1 VKTDDLIDLL
11 AKDLRPGW
19 PFARIVSVAALC
31 GVLVAAAVFFSGIGF
46 RSDIPQALESVR
58 FLFKFVVTITL
69 VVGATGGAIA
79 LSRPGV
85 GIERWGWVLAAVPI
99 LLLCA
104 VGLELSAVPESAWMG
119 QLVGHNARF
128 CLTLIPLL
136 AIGPFVCLFIALRRG
151 APTKPRLTG
160 ALAGLAASG
169 IAATFYA
176 SYCTDDS
183 PLFLATW
190 YPLATLIVA
199 AVGYLAGD
207 RLLRW

>member
-19 PFARIVSVAALC
+19 PFARIVIVAALC
-31 GVLVAAAVFFSGIGF
+31 GLLVTAAVFFSGIGF
-46 RSDIPQALESVR
+46 RSDIPQAVESVR

-69 VVGATGGAIA
+69 AVGATGGAIA

-85 GIERWGWVLAAVPI
+85 GIERWGWVLAAVPT

-104 VGLELSAVPESAWMG
+104 VGLELIAVPESAWMG

-136 AIGPFVCLFIALRRG
+136 AIGPFVGLFIALRRG

>member
-1 VKTDDLIDLL
+1 MKTDDLINLL
-11 AKDLRPGW
+11 TKDLRPVW
-19 PFARIVSVAALC
+19 PFVRVVSVAALC
-31 GVLVAAAVFFSGIGF
+31 GALVTAAIFFQGIGF
-46 RSDIPQALESVR
+46 RSDISQALESTR
-58 FLFKFVVTITL
+58 FLFKFVVTIAL
-69 VVGATGGAIA
+69 AVGATGAAIA

-85 GIERWGWVLAAVPI
+85 GIERWGWALAAVPT

-104 VGLELSAVPESAWMG
+104 VALELISVPERAWMER
-119 QLVGHNARF
+119 LVGHNARF

-151 APTKPRLTG
+151 APPNPRLAG

-190 YPLATLIVA
+190 YPLATLMVA
-199 AVGYLAGD
+199 TVGYFAGD

>member
-1 VKTDDLIDLL
+1 
-11 AKDLRPGW
+11 
-19 PFARIVSVAALC
+19 
-31 GVLVAAAVFFSGIGF
+31 
-46 RSDIPQALESVR
+46 
-58 FLFKFVVTITL
+58 
-69 VVGATGGAIA
+69 
-79 LSRPGV
+79 
-85 GIERWGWVLAAVPI
+85 
-99 LLLCA
+99 
-104 VGLELSAVPESAWMG
+104 MG